1 MKKIFLPAILIFAI
15 SAGLNARSVKMSDVF
30 RQMPDTLLPY
40 LSQNNRLDMIDFK
53 ASGMDA
59 DIMNGFDEHTRLNVL
74 TDNYM
79 NMTLSQAS
87 SLELKL
93 LDATVALPD
102 SADCIVCVVHTV
114 GTDRKSSTVK
124 FYTSRWT
131 ELAAIPCPLPDE
143 AKAFIARP
151 DTMGAAD
158 FEKLEQSVYPVV
170 AYANLSEVDDTLT
183 IGLSLPAVTEEEKR
197 IKAAVKQI
205 TLKWTGDSF
214 KES

>member
-1 MKKIFLPAILIFAI
+1 MFAV
-15 SAGLNARSVKMSDVF
+15 SGGLHARNVKMSDVF

-59 DIMNGFDEHTRLNVL
+59 DIVNGFDEHTRLNVL

-79 NMTLSQAS
+79 NMTLSHAS

-131 ELAAIPCPLPDE
+131 ELAAIPCPMPDD
-143 AKAFIARP
+143 AKTFIVRP
-151 DTMGAAD
+151 DTMHAAD
-158 FEKLEQSVYPVV
+158 FDKFEQSVYPVV
-170 AYANLSEVDDTLT
+170 VYANLSEGNDTLT
-183 IGLSLPAVTEEEKR
+183 IGLSLPAVSDEDKR
-197 IKAAVKQI
+197 IKAAVKSI
-205 TLKWTGDSF
+205 TLKWAGNSF